1 MNGQS
6 PVAVDEDDEI
16 GHPELT
22 LKGAGSVRRWL
33 FNWLFNSEIEGNYFH
48 FIERWVA
55 LLIIANLF
63 ALVFEHV
70 PAIYQPYA
78 SWFHVFDLVSVG
90 VFTVE
95 YLMRL
100 YLAPE
105 DKEFK
110 DSNLPRFAYARSPF
124 ALIDLVAIL
133 PFYLAAFIQIDLR
146 MLRALRLLRILKLF
160 RLLIPAFH
168 EFQHLNAGRSFRQ
181 KLHALVWPSEYGG
194 RLHDYFDTFIMVW
207 VVVSVVA
214 VVLES
219 VASVHYV
226 LNLEFIILDT
236 IAVGV
241 FSIEYL
247 LRMYTVVESPNHKHA
262 FFGRLKYAK
271 TGNAIIDLLAV
282 LPFFLEAF
290 LHHLFD
296 LRFLRVFRLL
306 RLLKLTKYTGSTQ
319 TLVTVIVREWP
330 VMSASVFI
338 MMLLVVLTAS
348 LGYLFEHEA
357 QPDKF
362 EHIPASIYWAVI
374 TLASVGYGDISP
386 VTPIGR
392 AMTIIL
398 AILGIGIFAIPS
410 AILASAFS
418 DQLRIER
425 ETLLNEL
432 REIMKDG
439 TVSEEEQAFID
450 QEAKRLHVSP
460 EEVDRLLEEIRRE
473 QELIDEHAGIPLER
487 LIATPALALLRFRE
501 LAGQV
506 QQIALM
512 TDKDHMDALIADVSK
527 TDTLERAVWTVVRDD
542 PARGTAT

>member
-6 PVAVDEDDEI
+6 PTAVDEDDEV
-16 GHPELT
+16 GDPELT
-22 LKGAGSVRRWL
+22 LKGAGCVRRWL

>member
-6 PVAVDEDDEI
+6 PTAVDEDDEV
-16 GHPELT
+16 GDPELT

-160 RLLIPAFH
+160 RLLIPAFN

>member
-1 MNGQS
+1 MKLTPNELDDDT
-6 PVAVDEDDEI
+6 AVDPQLRLAE
-16 GHPELT
+16 
-22 LKGAGSVRRWL
+22 AGSLRRWL
-33 FNWLFNSEIEGNYFH
+33 YNWLLNSDIEGNFYQS
-48 FIERWVA
+48 IERWVA

-78 SWFHVFDLVSVG
+78 QWFHVFDLVSVG
-90 VFTVE
+90 VFTIE

-110 DSNLPRFAYARSPF
+110 GSSLPRLAYARSPF
-124 ALIDLVAIL
+124 ALIDLIAIL
-133 PFYLAAFIQIDLR
+133 PFYLAAFVQIDLR
-146 MLRALRLLRILKLF
+146 MLRALRLLRIFKLF
-160 RLLIPAFH
+160 RVLIPAYR
-168 EFQHLNAGRSFRQ
+168 EFQQLNAGRTFRQ

-219 VASVHYV
+219 VESIHYI
-226 LNLEFIILDT
+226 LNLEFIVLDT
-236 IAVGV
+236 IAVGI
-241 FSIEYL
+241 FSLEYL
-247 LRMYTVVESPNHKHA
+247 LRIYTVVESPQHGHA
-262 FFGRLKYAK
+262 IFGRFKYAK
-271 TGNAIIDLLAV
+271 SGSAVIDLLAV

-319 TLVTVIVREWP
+319 TLFTVIKREWP

-338 MMLLVVLTAS
+338 MLLLVILTAS

-357 QPDKF
+357 QPEKF
-362 EHIPASIYWAVI
+362 ENIPASIYWAVI

-386 VTPIGR
+386 VTPAGR

-398 AILGIGIFAIPS
+398 ALLGIGIFAIPA
-410 AILASAFS
+410 AILSSAFS

-432 REIMKDG
+432 FVMMSDG
-439 TVSEEEQAFID
+439 HLSAEEQD
-450 QEAKRLHVSP
+450 VLQREAKRLHLTQ
-460 EEVDRLLEEIRRE
+460 EELNRLIEKVNRQRE
-473 QELIDEHAGIPLER
+473 MIEDQQGIPVER
-487 LIATPALALLRFRE
+487 LVKDPQLALERFRE

-506 QQIALM
+506 RQIALM
-512 TDKDHMDALIADVSK
+512 VKADEMQRLIESSDRSTALEKKIWRE
-527 TDTLERAVWTVVRDD
+527 T
-542 PARGTAT
+542 

>member
-6 PVAVDEDDEI
+6 PTAVDEDDEV
-16 GHPELT
+16 GDPELT

>member
-1 MNGQS
+1 
-6 PVAVDEDDEI
+6 
-16 GHPELT
+16 
-22 LKGAGSVRRWL
+22 
-33 FNWLFNSEIEGNYFH
+33 
-48 FIERWVA
+48 
-55 LLIIANLF
+55 
-63 ALVFEHV
+63 
-70 PAIYQPYA
+70 
-78 SWFHVFDLVSVG
+78 
-90 VFTVE
+90 
-95 YLMRL
+95 
-100 YLAPE
+100 
-105 DKEFK
+105 
-110 DSNLPRFAYARSPF
+110 
-124 ALIDLVAIL
+124 
-133 PFYLAAFIQIDLR
+133 
-146 MLRALRLLRILKLF
+146 
-160 RLLIPAFH
+160 LLIPAFH

>member
-6 PVAVDEDDEI
+6 PTAVDEDDEV
-16 GHPELT
+16 GDPELT

-542 PARGTAT
+542 HARGTAT

>member
-6 PVAVDEDDEI
+6 PTAVDEDDEV
-16 GHPELT
+16 GDPELT

-527 TDTLERAVWTVVRDD
+527 TDTLERAVWTVVRND